1 AQMNA
6 IPSAEK
12 AKELHKEKQVAFF
25 SQMFDNTETYTG
37 ELKLDLTNGKVENN
51 YEKLQTEWF
60 IVDPNP
66 EDEEQPAALRMTAIR
81 FHGIEKI
88 D

>member
-1 AQMNA
+1 MHEEQRAA
-6 IPSAEK
+6 GI
-12 AKELHKEKQVAFF
+12 F

-37 ELKLDLTNGKVENN
+37 QLEMDLTNGKVEKN
-51 YEKLQTEWF
+51 YEKLLTEWL

-66 EDEEQPAALRMTAIR
+66 KGDEQPAALRMTAIR
-81 FHGIEKI
+81 FNSIEKI